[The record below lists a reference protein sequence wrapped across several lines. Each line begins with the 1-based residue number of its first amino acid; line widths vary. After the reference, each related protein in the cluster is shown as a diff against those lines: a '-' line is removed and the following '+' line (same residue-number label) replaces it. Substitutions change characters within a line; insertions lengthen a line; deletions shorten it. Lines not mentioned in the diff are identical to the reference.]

1 MRSKSQLQ
9 KTASTLKL
17 FTNKIKKAQDEEVLT
32 PETVKEI
39 AQEIM
44 EVAEVA
50 TELAAEISE
59 GVPAEEEPR
68 EEVMGERREENN
80 EPEQIEVAQDDDDDD
95 DKKKENNNEKE
106 MEAKLASLRK
116 ELSIIKR
123 EAKLAKLAPKYAALF
138 PKTMQEAKL
147 NEILKSKQPME
158 IVEAKIQEAS
168 DIIKNKTMV
177 KVASMTDSIFEIS
190 NMTDSEE
197 VNIAAK
203 L

>member
-1 MRSKSQLQ
+1 VRSKSQLQ

-59 GVPAEEEPR
+59 GVPVEEEPR

-123 EAKLAKLAPKYAALF
+123 EATLGKLAPKYAALF
-138 PKTMQEAKL
+138 PKSMQEAKL